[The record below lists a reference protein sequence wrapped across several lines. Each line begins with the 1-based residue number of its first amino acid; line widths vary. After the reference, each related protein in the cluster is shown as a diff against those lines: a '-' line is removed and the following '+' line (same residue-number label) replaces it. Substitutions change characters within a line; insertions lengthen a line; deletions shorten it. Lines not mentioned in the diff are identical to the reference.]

1 MRNIFFLPK
10 IKRDYKRMRSR
21 GKNLVKLDQAAQLLS
36 KTGTLP
42 VNYQPHKLSGKYDD
56 LWECHLEQD
65 WLLVYDINEKEVIMH
80 RTGSHADLFE

>member
-1 MRNIFFLPK
+1 
-10 IKRDYKRMRSR
+10 MRSR